1 MDPHRQQAAWDLSLS
16 VVARRTPSA
25 GCRTAVVILVGVT
38 AGRKQRRHLKSFFAA
53 RAGFDVFLP
62 YLPYALGL
70 RACSV
75 WCAAYLRRHVLNRGY
90 LAIHFLNF
98 IGGGYV
104 FRSLGQTLAD
114 QSPGRVVYVRS
125 PIQEQI
131 PQLLAKHYTR
141 LGLMFLGGK
150 MMADLSSEWIRS
162 LPFPSAGAEKGLM
175 LEMGISRMAASLGLE
190 ISSLPPAAWSVA
202 ELLPGA
208 DDVLE
213 VMASHDEIYESD
225 DALAQVAT
233 FFDSGK
239 FNHDQPQFAGQ
250 AAMVHRSV
258 HAP

>member
-1 MDPHRQQAAWDLSLS
+1 MS
-16 VVARRTPSA
+16 VVAHRTPSA
-25 GCRTAVVILVGVT
+25 GNRTAIVILVGVT
-38 AGRKQRRHLKSFFAA
+38 GGRKQRRYLISFFTA
-53 RAGFDVFLP
+53 RTGFDVFLP
-62 YLPYALGL
+62 CLPYALGL
-70 RACSV
+70 RACSG

-114 QSPGRVVYVRS
+114 QRLGRVVYVRS
-125 PIQEQI
+125 PIQEQV
-131 PQLLAKHYTR
+131 PRLLAKRYTR
-141 LGLMFLGGK
+141 PGLMFLGGK

-162 LPFPSAGAEKGLM
+162 LPFPPAGAEKGLM

-190 ISSLPPAAWSVA
+190 FSSVPPAAWSAA

-213 VMASHDEIYESD
+213 VTASHDEIYESD
-225 DALAQVAT
+225 DALGQVVT
-233 FFDSGK
+233 FLDNGT

-250 AAMVHRSV
+250 AAMVHRPD